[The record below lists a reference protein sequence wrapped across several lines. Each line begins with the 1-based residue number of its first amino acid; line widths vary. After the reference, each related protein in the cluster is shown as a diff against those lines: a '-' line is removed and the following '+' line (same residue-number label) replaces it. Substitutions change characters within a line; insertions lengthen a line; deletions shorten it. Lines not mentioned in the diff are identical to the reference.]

1 MHELSVTESLL
12 EIALRHARQAGAGR
26 LTDLYVVIGAW
37 SSIVDDSV
45 QFYWDMVAKDTPAEG
60 ARLHFERIP
69 AQAVCQDC
77 SREYAPSDEDLAC
90 PACGGSR
97 IKLLRGDEFYLD
109 SIAVELTPAQAAGGG
124 PG

>member
-1 MHELSVTESLL
+1 MN
-12 EIALRHARQAGAGR
+12 
-26 LTDLYVVIGAW
+26 
-37 SSIVDDSV
+37 SV
-45 QFYWDMVAKDTPAEG
+45 QFYWDMVAKNTPAEG

-90 PACGGSR
+90 PTCGGSR

-109 SIAVELTPAQAAGGG
+109 FIAVELTPAQAAGGG